1 MLYYLFEHLESHYDL
16 PGSGLFQFLTFRSAF
31 AGTISIIFTLLIG
44 KKVIEGLKKF
54 QIKETVRDLGL
65 EGQKSKEGT
74 PTMGG
79 IIIII
84 ATLIPVL
91 LMAQL
96 HNIYIIILI
105 TSLLWMGL
113 IGGLDDY
120 LKVKKNNKKG
130 IKGFIKIA
138 GQVALGIFVGSVF
151 YFHPEITVRSYA
163 DYQLQNQE
171 IVIDQPLDEKAT
183 ITTIPFIKNNQFDYK
198 SLISWIS
205 QDAYKYTYLVFIPII
220 FFIIAAVSNGA
231 NLTDGLDGLAVG
243 SSVIILVVLGVF
255 IWVSGNLQFADYLN
269 IMYIPNM
276 GEMTIFL
283 SAFLGA
289 LIGFLWFNSHPA
301 SVFMGDIGSLTV
313 GAVISVMT
321 VLVRKELII
330 PLLCGVFFIQTSSVL
345 LQVGYFKYTKA
356 KSGMGKR
363 IFKMAP
369 LHHHFQFIGLH
380 ESKITIRFW
389 IFGIICAILS
399 IITLKLR

>member
-1 MLYYLFEHLESHYDL
+1 MFFYLFEYLESQYQL
-16 PGSGLFQFLTFRSAF
+16 PGSGLFQYLTFRSAL
-31 AGTISIIFTLLIG
+31 AGTIAIIFTLFIG
-44 KKVIEGLKKF
+44 KRIIGALKKF
-54 QIKETVRDLGL
+54 QIKETVRNLGL

-79 IIIII
+79 IMIIL

-91 LMAQL
+91 LMAKL
-96 HNIYIIILI
+96 HNIYIIILLI
-105 TSLLWMGL
+105 TLLWMGL

-130 IKGFIKIA
+130 VKGIIKIA
-138 GQVALGIFVGSVF
+138 GQVVLGIFVGTIF
-151 YFHPEITVRSYA
+151 YFHPNITVRSHA
-163 DYQLQNQE
+163 DYQPQDQEMVFEEQYNQ
-171 IVIDQPLDEKAT
+171 KAT

-198 SLISWIS
+198 SLISWIGH
-205 QDAYKYTYLVFIPII
+205 DAHKYTYLVFIPII
-220 FFIIAAVSNGA
+220 FFILVAVSNGA
-231 NLTDGLDGLAVG
+231 NLTDGLDGLATG
-243 SSVIILVVLGVF
+243 TSVIVLVALGVF

-269 IMYIPNM
+269 IMYIPNI

-289 LIGFLWFNSHPA
+289 LIGFLWFNSYPA

-313 GAVISVMT
+313 GAVISVIT
-321 VLVRKELII
+321 VLVRKELIL

-345 LQVGYFKYTKA
+345 LQVGYFKYTKVRL
-356 KSGMGKR
+356 GIGKR

-369 LHHHFQFIGLH
+369 LHHHFQLVGLH

-389 IFGIICAILS
+389 IFGVICAILS